1 MSELQIKIKKDKSFR
16 DVLSDFDKIITAI
29 ADTIKLDLSNTADY
43 PTLEV
48 SGDMSTTG
56 IVAVATEKLYTPRN
70 INIVGETL
78 GTGSFDGT
86 KDINITTSVTKI
98 LNSPINDVFEN
109 INNNVYSKRS
119 LLANTATL
127 ANLATNATTAENAS
141 NENFTIPRNELI
153 SGGSLHL
160 EGPGTYKTIVIE
172 NVDQVLSI
180 YGEDLLGTSTLTFNP
195 SSGELTALSFNGTAT
210 NTLRVAGVICNNE
223 VVAPTGTDRLNVE
236 GYIYATRTYVTESS
250 DYAECFE
257 SNGLNYENIKHR
269 IVQVNEYGKLQLGEF
284 ACKRVVGIVSD
295 NYGYLLNGSEEDVKE
310 GKKIPVGLAG
320 SLWVDSKDKVERYN
334 IGNLVCSDHEGY
346 AKVLFYP
353 TIGINVGKII
363 DIDEE
368 NNRYK
373 VLISLI

>member
-16 DVLSDFDKIITAI
+16 DVLNDFDKIITAI

-56 IVAVATEKLYTPRN
+56 IVAVATEKLSTPRN
-70 INIVGETL
+70 INIVGEVL
-78 GTGSFDGT
+78 GNGLFDGT
-86 KDINITTSVTKI
+86 KDININSRVVRI
-98 LNSPINDVFEN
+98 LNSPIDDVFEN
-109 INNNVYSKRS
+109 IDGNIYSKYAKNAITS
-119 LLANTATL
+119 G
-127 ANLATNATTAENAS
+127 LATSAISALSAESSTN
-141 NENFTIPRNELI
+141 NIFTIPKDDVTI
-153 SGGSLHL
+153 GGALHL
-160 EGPGTYKTIVIE
+160 EGSGTNKTIAIE
-172 NVDQVLSI
+172 NNNQVLRI
-180 YGEDLLGTSTLTFNP
+180 YGVDLTGGNTLTYNP
-195 SSGELTALSFNGTAT
+195 NSGELSALTFNGTAT
-210 NTLRVAGVICNNE
+210 NSNRIAGVLCNNDLT
-223 VVAPTGTDRLNVE
+223 APTGTDRLNVD

-284 ACKRVVGIVSD
+284 ASKRVVGIVSD

-353 TIGINVGKII
+353 TLGINVGKII

-373 VLISLI
+373 VLISLL

>member
-1 MSELQIKIKKDKSFR
+1 MSKLQIKIKKDKSFR
-16 DVLSDFDKIITAI
+16 DVLNDFDKIITAI

-48 SGDMSTTG
+48 SGDMSNTG
-56 IVAVATEKLYTPRN
+56 IVAVATEKLSTPRN
-70 INIVGETL
+70 INIVGEVL
-78 GTGSFDGT
+78 GNGLFDGT
-86 KDINITTSVTKI
+86 KDVNINSRVVRI
-98 LNSPINDVFEN
+98 LNSPIDDVFEN
-109 INNNVYSKRS
+109 IDGNIYSKY
-119 LLANTATL
+119 AK
-127 ANLATNATTAENAS
+127 NATTSGLATSAISALSAESSTN
-141 NENFTIPRNELI
+141 NIFTIPKDDVTI
-153 SGGSLHL
+153 GGALHL
-160 EGPGTYKTIVIE
+160 EGPGTYKTIAIE
-172 NVDQVLSI
+172 NNNQVLRI
-180 YGEDLLGTSTLTFNP
+180 YGVDLTGGNTLTYNP
-195 SSGELTALSFNGTAT
+195 NSGELSALTFNGTAT
-210 NTLRVAGVICNNE
+210 NSNRIAGILCNNDLT
-223 VVAPTGTDRLNVE
+223 APTGTDRLNVE

-284 ACKRVVGIVSD
+284 ASKRVVGIVSD

-353 TIGINVGKII
+353 TLGINVGKII

-373 VLISLI
+373 VLISLL